1 MFAHV
6 IVKAFGDDKR
16 YAGGETPLPLVS
28 YSDSFSLGSPKSCT
42 FTLPGRTA
50 DTGKGRRP
58 WTEIIL
64 PGDGMYS
71 EGYLWDNGGST
82 YSAGEL
88 PKVGDPHTLIHGLV
102 TDVGNGETFTPDGYA
117 FSTTVT
123 AQSYHGVL
131 TRDAVAWWMYY
142 GSVDGWLKARGLLTT
157 DQMAGRI
164 DKILA
169 NYTKTVIFHDANWNR
184 GSAGLKDV
192 LGYHFTSLDA
202 NAPILLN
209 VALQE
214 GGHWNIL
221 GSITDPLHELFSA
234 TKPAAIQPV
243 GGFAHRP
250 TVGGQDGPL
259 QRARDGGSTWL
270 IHRPCPFPFG
280 NPDGTGNLGEWRKVR
295 LHDFSKGDTRPAT
308 TPRGQATLSR
318 SGNGVKNFFMVYPA
332 IDLING
338 SLSFSYSISVQNKA
352 NIGRYGYS
360 PGRVRTQL
368 ILNNH
373 GDKRNMIQLA
383 QDLTWRYAGQNNR
396 MDEMYTGTF
405 TLPFSPQVEAG
416 DRIRLHVPHGDG
428 TSLMEGYVVA
438 GGSNWSPTN
447 GGQTTVQ
454 VERLLPVAAYEDPAW
469 FVRGLEIVKIGV
481 QEHMP
486 SAIPKS

>member
-16 YAGGETPLPLVS
+16 YAGGETPLPILS
-28 YSDSFSLGSPKSCT
+28 YSDSFSMGAPKSCT
-42 FTLPGRTA
+42 FTLPGRTT
-50 DTGKGRRP
+50 DTGKGRKP
-58 WTEIIL
+58 WAEIIF

-82 YSAGEL
+82 YTAGAL
-88 PKVGDPHTLIHGLV
+88 PHVGDPHTLVHGLI
-102 TDVGNGETFTPDGYA
+102 TDIGDGETLTPDGYSY
-117 FSTTVT
+117 STSVT

-142 GSVDGWLKARGLLTT
+142 GSAEGWTKARGTLTS
-157 DQMAGRI
+157 DQMSGRL

-169 NYTKTVIFHDANWNR
+169 NYTKTVIFNDANWNR

-214 GGHWNIL
+214 GSHWSIL
-221 GSITDPLHELFSA
+221 GSVTDSLHELFSA

-280 NPDGTGNLGEWRKVR
+280 NRDGTGNLSEWRKVR

-308 TPRGQATLSR
+308 TPRGQASVTR
-318 SGNGVKNFFMVYPA
+318 SSSGVKNFFLVYPA
-332 IDLING
+332 TDLINE
-338 SLSFSYSISVQNKA
+338 SMTFSMGIAVENKT

-360 PGRVRTQL
+360 PARVRTQL
-368 ILNNH
+368 ILGQ
-373 GDKRNMIQLA
+373 GDKRNIVELA

-396 MDEMYTGTF
+396 LDEMRSGSF
-405 TLPFSPQVEAG
+405 TLPFSPQIQAG
-416 DRIRLHVPHGDG
+416 DRIRLQVPHGDS

-438 GGSNWSPTN
+438 GGSSWSPTN

-454 VERLLPVAAYEDPAW
+454 VERLLPIAAYEDPAW
-469 FVRGLEIVKIGV
+469 FVKGLQLAKVGSQGNV
-481 QEHMP
+481 P
-486 SAIPKS
+486 SAKPKS